1 MIRMFAK
8 PCRDSENSA
17 RGHTS
22 HLYSSTRRRITMLP
36 FGGHNI
42 AGTHDDGAGV
52 MKPNKHFLCE
62 QEHGMAKRGTKVD
75 KIV

>member
-1 MIRMFAK
+1 
-8 PCRDSENSA
+8 
-17 RGHTS
+17 
-22 HLYSSTRRRITMLP
+22 MLP